1 MTEFIPKKK
10 LPTGFMRLDQ
20 FEEVIIAIY
29 LFCMMDMYE
38 VYLTRYVIETEVTF
52 ENASAHADQV
62 IQGGK
67 K

>member
-1 MTEFIPKKK
+1 
-10 LPTGFMRLDQ
+10 MRLDQ